1 MARKFTIA
9 RVSLI
14 VLSVFFALVMWSF
27 VILRFEYFETFS
39 IPLVFQNIR
48 PGFAVRSP
56 LPQSVLVRIHGSGW
70 RIAMMQI
77 SKLPE
82 CDIDLSS
89 VNREITVSLEKALA
103 KAMAFPQDLEVVDI
117 FPESLTITLDIA
129 AQRTV
134 PVQPRCDIHF
144 RGGYIQVGKI
154 DIQPESIT
162 VAGARSVIDTMISWP
177 TKNIILSDLHGPVRQ
192 QVSLVD
198 IIGVPIALSQTSVM
212 VSLDVQPFAE
222 KILQR
227 IPVDIAAV
235 PSNRQVILYPPSID
249 VVVRG
254 GVSQLASV
262 QADEVTASIHYRS
275 ILLDTSGSVRPDITI
290 PHGLTLVTSKPD
302 RIEYVTRK
310 K

>member
-1 MARKFTIA
+1 MARKFSIA

-14 VLSVFFALVMWSF
+14 VLSIFFALVMWGF
-27 VILRFEYFETFS
+27 VTLRFEYFETFS

-48 PGFAVRSP
+48 PGFAVRSA

-77 SKLPE
+77 SKPPE
-82 CDIDLSS
+82 CQIDLSS
-89 VNREITVSLEKALA
+89 VNSEITVSLEKVLA
-103 KAMAFPQDLEVVDI
+103 KAIAFPEDLQVVDI
-117 FPESLTITLDIA
+117 FPESLTITLDVA
-129 AQRTV
+129 AQRMV

-144 RGGYIQVGKI
+144 REGYIQVGKI

-162 VAGARSVIDTMISWP
+162 VAGARSVIDTITAWA
-177 TKNIILSDLHGPVRQ
+177 TKNIILSDLHGPIRQ
-192 QVSLVD
+192 QVTLVD
-198 IIGVPIALSQTSVM
+198 MIGVPIALSQSAVM
-212 VSLDVQPFAE
+212 VSMDVQPFAE
-222 KILQR
+222 KILER

-254 GVSQLASV
+254 GISQLAPV
-262 QADEVTASIHYRS
+262 QADEITASIHYRS
-275 ILLDTSGSVRPDITI
+275 ILLDTSGSVRPEITI
-290 PHGLTLVTSKPD
+290 PNGLTLVASKPD